1 MSTLI
6 LGQEF
11 ASPVTQTI
19 LPVAE
24 IITGSTR
31 NGNVASACIVG
42 FYPLSPTE
50 FTGLETSVALA
61 SGQVATTSVRLPAAN
76 GVQPEYLVARFS
88 NHEANQE
95 AWRGHPSFVPADAA
109 GYYSD
114 WIMPASLITYRHG
127 LGVLVGAL
135 VNGLDVYTWS
145 TPSAAV
151 PPQADNGALQ
161 WAASVSLTDDLD
173 CAFFDFNWVDLFQ
186 AKPPAGVTI
195 EGLTGL
201 AIVPTT
207 QPAGLPFKSSVL
219 QHPMIGP
226 NNTTIYNTVRIIRL
240 AQTIAPDDYAFG
252 FTIAYTDAH
261 GRVASTAVTLTLTV
275 V

>member
-1 MSTLI
+1 PRRTVSRTSLGGCAGAILCQLHEPKVCNRQIGVTMSTLT

-31 NGNVASACIVG
+31 NGNVASARIVG

-95 AWRGHPSFVPADAA
+95 AWRGHS
-109 GYYSD
+109 
-114 WIMPASLITYRHG
+114 
-127 LGVLVGAL
+127 
-135 VNGLDVYTWS
+135 
-145 TPSAAV
+145 
-151 PPQADNGALQ
+151 
-161 WAASVSLTDDLD
+161 
-173 CAFFDFNWVDLFQ
+173 
-186 AKPPAGVTI
+186 
-195 EGLTGL
+195 
-201 AIVPTT
+201 
-207 QPAGLPFKSSVL
+207 
-219 QHPMIGP
+219 
-226 NNTTIYNTVRIIRL
+226 
-240 AQTIAPDDYAFG
+240 
-252 FTIAYTDAH
+252 
-261 GRVASTAVTLTLTV
+261 
-275 V
+275 